1 MDHGNNRADQRRKI
15 AGIVGFKEISRS
27 LHKQMPSIAGTWS
40 FNGSYSTQRVTSGN
54 TPYKTYFALPLESI
68 EGTTV
73 SRFNSYADANNN
85 GIYDGGDLSIGES
98 VVQSFGS
105 LGGSSGTFSSPE
117 GSNLVYSYIGDK
129 LVGQASFEGFNP
141 WGTATASASA
151 TGNANNPVVSGGT
164 STPVTLAT
172 TAAVD
177 NLTGINKTRD
187 AFNLGDAPQGQI
199 DTITGF
205 NAKDKDILRIS
216 ASSFGISGG
225 KFSIAKNAKSLRK
238 QLASTSDVV
247 YSRKTGEL
255 ILNSNGAELGAGDN
269 GGVFAILIGRPVLSA
284 GSVQFY

>member
-1 MDHGNNRADQRRKI
+1 MATTGHNQRLQTV
-15 AGIVGFKEISRS
+15 GIVELQERFEL
-27 LHKQMPSIAGTWS
+27 LHKQMPSITGTWS

-54 TPYKTYFALPLESI
+54 TPYKTYFALPLESA

-73 SRFNSYADANNN
+73 GRFNSYADTNNN

-129 LVGQASFEGFNP
+129 LVGQTSLEGFSP
-141 WGTATASASA
+141 WGTATASPSA
-151 TGNANNPVVSGGT
+151 TGNANIPIIIDGT
-164 STPVTLAT
+164 STPATLTT

-177 NLTGINKTRD
+177 NLTGIGKTRD
-187 AFNLGDAPQGQI
+187 VFNFGIASQGQV
-199 DTITGF
+199 DVITGF

-216 ASSFGISGG
+216 KSSFGISGG
-225 KFSIAKNAKSLRK
+225 KFAIAKNAKSLRK

-255 ILNSNGAELGAGDN
+255 ILNSNGVEPGAGDN
-269 GGVFAILIGRPVLSA
+269 GGVFAILIGRPVLNMGSA
-284 GSVQFY
+284 EFY